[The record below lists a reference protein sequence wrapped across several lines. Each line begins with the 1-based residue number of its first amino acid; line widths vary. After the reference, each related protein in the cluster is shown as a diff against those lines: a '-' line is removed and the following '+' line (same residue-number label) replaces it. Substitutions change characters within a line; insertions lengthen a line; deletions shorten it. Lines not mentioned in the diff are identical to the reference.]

1 MKKVFLFVCLLG
13 LLLSSSCSN
22 EKKKICKKISLVS
35 VDALYAKIDDLELYC
50 YPKIGE
56 NPSLSDGFVGKQ
68 KFVLSFKIVFSDI
81 TTIKSA
87 PLIEF
92 KSGETRY
99 FGDFEYKPLS
109 SSAFADF
116 EISSRPQ
123 GEINGTLTINGVK
136 KNFFLRSK
144 IPNDLLNYK
153 KALDKT
159 IEFSQKELETF
170 FNEEENF
177 EIKIILDE
185 QEKFYGYRIY
195 FIGEKDFIEYLTDAR
210 TGEILV
216 KNK

>member
-1 MKKVFLFVCLLG
+1 MKRVFFFVCLLG

-22 EKKKICKKISLVS
+22 EKKKIYERISLVS
-35 VDALYAKIDDLELYC
+35 ADALYAKIDDVELYC

-56 NPSLSDGFVGKQ
+56 NPSLADGFVGKQ

-116 EISSRPQ
+116 EVTSRPQ
-123 GEINGTLTINGVK
+123 DDLTGRLTINGVK
-136 KNFFLRSK
+136 KEFVLRST
-144 IPNDLLNYK
+144 IPDDLLNYK

-159 IEFSQKELETF
+159 IEFSPKELETF

-216 KNK
+216 KRE